1 MNFVNSLITCY
12 KKIFSYSGRASR
24 SEYWWFQL
32 YYTSLYILIFFVKQ
46 QNLVLIVTLLV
57 VINIFPGLAVG
68 CRRMHDINKSGW
80 WISLMIVPIFNLY
93 ILYLLTTE
101 GSKDENRFG
110 AKPEK

>member
-12 KKIFSYSGRASR
+12 KKFFSYSGRASR
-24 SEYWWFQL
+24 SEY
-32 YYTSLYILIFFVKQ
+32 
-46 QNLVLIVTLLV
+46 
-57 VINIFPGLAVG
+57 
-68 CRRMHDINKSGW
+68 W

-110 AKPEK
+110 VKPEK